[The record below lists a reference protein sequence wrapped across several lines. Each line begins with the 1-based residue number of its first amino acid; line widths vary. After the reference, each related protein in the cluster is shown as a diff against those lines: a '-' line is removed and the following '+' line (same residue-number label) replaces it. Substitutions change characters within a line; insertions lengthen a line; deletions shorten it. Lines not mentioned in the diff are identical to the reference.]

1 MILYSQPESRGR
13 FKLGSIECSMNP
25 RERIRKGYGN
35 LVTRQSQLKCG
46 LIILLPLPRSL
57 SLGAIEALLLSADS
71 SQSLNWTT

>member
-1 MILYSQPESRGR
+1 
-13 FKLGSIECSMNP
+13 MNP